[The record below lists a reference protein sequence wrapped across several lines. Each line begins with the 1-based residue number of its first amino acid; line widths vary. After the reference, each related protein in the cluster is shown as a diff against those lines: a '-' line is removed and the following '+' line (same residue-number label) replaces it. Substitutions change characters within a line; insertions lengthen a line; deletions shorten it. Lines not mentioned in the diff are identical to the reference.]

1 MLTALRA
8 ANLSLGIL
16 NIDCCCL
23 EQRKWNVTQRL
34 WFFFPNVY
42 GFSTFIGWCIQYIKK
57 YICLF
62 WWHQIVFPVL
72 FSLFVWFKCE
82 YLPLI
87 STLFVLDC
95 SQYVATDK
103 KDTIKLICW
112 SSLLF
117 WKVVTSDFF
126 CFRRLVGGFKHL
138 TLAIAL
144 SNLRLMETPSIKYY
158 LQPSN
163 ILLWET
169 TE

>member
-1 MLTALRA
+1 MECYSKVMIL
-8 ANLSLGIL
+8 LSK
-16 NIDCCCL
+16 
-23 EQRKWNVTQRL
+23 RV
-34 WFFFPNVY
+34 WFYHFYQVVHSIY
-42 GFSTFIGWCIQYIKK
+42 KK
-57 YICLF
+57 IYLF
-62 WWHQIVFPVL
+62 VLMTSNCFFPVL

-87 STLFVLDC
+87 STLLVLDC